1 MYTAFVI
8 SSAGA
13 TAGIAV
19 REKAGVHF
27 FASEPT
33 LSPLEGRLFPDVSA
47 IESAIAG
54 VKAKARQGSEVDLQ
68 RNHEIRNGAFYDRD

>member
-1 MYTAFVI
+1 MYTAFII

-33 LSPLEGRLFPDVSA
+33 LSPLEGRLFPDVPA

-54 VKAKARQGSEVDLQ
+54 LKAAVHRGGPSGVGSRSVKE
-68 RNHEIRNGAFYDRD
+68 

>member
-27 FASEPT
+27 FASEPI
-33 LSPLEGRLFPDVSA
+33 LSPLQGRLFPDLSA
-47 IESAIAG
+47 VEAAIAG
-54 VKAKARQGSEVDLQ
+54 LKATAHQGSEVDPQ
-68 RNHEIRNGAFYDRD
+68 RKNEIRNGAFYDRD